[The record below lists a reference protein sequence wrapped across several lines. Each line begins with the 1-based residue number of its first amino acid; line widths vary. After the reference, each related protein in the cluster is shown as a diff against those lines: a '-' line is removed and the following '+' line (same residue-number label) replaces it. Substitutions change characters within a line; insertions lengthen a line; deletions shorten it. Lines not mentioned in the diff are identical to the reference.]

1 MDATLEAEKKK
12 IYPVK
17 EERHRLLWD
26 NLATWY
32 NFRELQN
39 FFADNGIAVVGST
52 YLDAWRKELDTSS
65 YDALLESMALSY
77 TTIYT
82 NMTVPERVSLYIKMV
97 NKLKADG
104 ILFHKNLSCH
114 TYSLRVEEIAKTL
127 EDHFGNEFRTV
138 VFEGCQGIEGR
149 FQKHVFETAVN
160 VHFIER

>member
-1 MDATLEAEKKK
+1 
-12 IYPVK
+12 
-17 EERHRLLWD
+17 
-26 NLATWY
+26 
-32 NFRELQN
+32 
-39 FFADNGIAVVGST
+39 
-52 YLDAWRKELDTSS
+52 
-65 YDALLESMALSY
+65 MALSY

-82 NMTVPERVSLYIKMV
+82 NMTVPQRINLYIEMV

-114 TYSLRVEEIAKTL
+114 TFSLRVEEIAKRL
-127 EDHFGNEFRTV
+127 EEHFGNEFRTV